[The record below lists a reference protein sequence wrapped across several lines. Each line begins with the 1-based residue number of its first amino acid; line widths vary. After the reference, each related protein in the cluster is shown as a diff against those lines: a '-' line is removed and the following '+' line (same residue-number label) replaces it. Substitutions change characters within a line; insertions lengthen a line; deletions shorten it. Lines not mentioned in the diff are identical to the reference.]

1 MGSVRA
7 KVSDE
12 ICAVFDHIPQG
23 FLDCPASRLADVL
36 PGPTLLDLPGRDP
49 RPLFVSALLH
59 GNEDSGLVAAQEAL
73 RRWSSRELPRAL
85 LLFIGNVRAAAQ
97 NLRTLPSQH
106 DFNRVW
112 PGTATPDAPEARM
125 VRWVYDFV
133 ARRRPFASLD
143 IHNNTGFNPHYACVT
158 RLEPQFIAL
167 AQLFSRIVV
176 NFERPLG
183 VQARALANLC
193 PAITVECGK
202 TGGGLG
208 SAHAAQL
215 IEAALSIADL
225 PDHPSAPRDVD
236 LLRTFAIVK
245 TPPGASFS
253 FDGSPADF
261 QFRSDIDRLNFSDL
275 PAGESFGKLGPAS
288 ARLELAPGDGGRAP
302 DEYFDY
308 SGGEIRL
315 RQGATPAMLTQ
326 DPNAIR
332 LDCLCY
338 LMHRIGMDGRRA

>member
-1 MGSVRA
+1 M
-7 KVSDE
+7 SDE

-23 FLDCPASRLADVL
+23 LLDCPALQLADLL

-49 RPLFVSALLH
+49 APLFVSVLLH
-59 GNEDSGLVAAQEAL
+59 GNEDSGFAAAQEAL

-97 NLRTLPSQH
+97 NMRTLPDQN

-112 PGTATPDAPEARM
+112 PGTQTPDVPEARLA
-125 VRWVYDFV
+125 RWVYDYA
-133 ARRRPFASLD
+133 ARRRPFASID

-158 RLEPQFIAL
+158 RIEPRFIAL
-167 AQLFSRIVV
+167 ARLFSRIVV

-183 VQARALANLC
+183 VQAGAFAHLC
-193 PAITVECGK
+193 PAVTVECGK
-202 TGGGLG
+202 SGGGPG
-208 SAHAAQL
+208 SAHAAEL
-215 IEAALSIADL
+215 IEAALSIAHLPDL
-225 PDHPSAPRDVD
+225 PPAAHDVD

-245 TPPGASFS
+245 TPAGASFS

-261 QFRSDIDRLNFSDL
+261 RFRSDIDRLNFSQL
-275 PAGESFGKLGPAS
+275 AAGASFGRLGAS
-288 ARLELAPGDGGRAP
+288 GARLELAPGDDSCAP
-302 DEYFDY
+302 EDYFDY
-308 SGGEIRL
+308 SGGEIKL
-315 RQGATPAMLTQ
+315 RRDAIPAMLTR
-326 DPNAIR
+326 DPSAIR